1 MQKDANEPKSADD
14 FLQPLH
20 FMKMT
25 FSVIFEQFFVLRSAK
40 VPYKIRRKNH
50 HNPLET
56 FFPWYISLLW
66 GLQSNKTNHLFAF
79 AVLLSCF
86 TL

>member
-20 FMKMT
+20 FMKMA

-40 VPYKIRRKNH
+40 VPYKIVEK
-50 HNPLET
+50 
-56 FFPWYISLLW
+56 S
-66 GLQSNKTNHLFAF
+66 S
-79 AVLLSCF
+79 
-86 TL
+86 